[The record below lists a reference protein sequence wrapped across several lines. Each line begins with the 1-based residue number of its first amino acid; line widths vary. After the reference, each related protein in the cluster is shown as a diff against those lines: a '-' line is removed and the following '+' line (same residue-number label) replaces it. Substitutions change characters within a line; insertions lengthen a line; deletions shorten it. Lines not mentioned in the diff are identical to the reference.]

1 MHINKNSKSKIET
14 NKFRRISSLNKEQLE
29 QLIVLYKNEWW
40 TNDRKEIDII
50 KLLKGGSVVFAYAD
64 PVGELAAFSRVL
76 SDGVY
81 KAFVFDVIVSEKF
94 RGYGLATRLINDILT
109 DDSISC
115 VRHIELYCKLE
126 LNDFYK
132 KFGFTSEVGPI
143 NLMRKIQW

>member
-1 MHINKNSKSKIET
+1 MHINKNSKSKIDT
-14 NKFRRISSLNKEQLE
+14 NKFKRINSLNKDQLE

-40 TNDRKEIDII
+40 TSDRQEIDIK
-50 KLLKGGSVVFAYAD
+50 KLLKGASVVFAYAD

-109 DDSISC
+109 DDSIYC

>member
-1 MHINKNSKSKIET
+1 MHTNKNSESYVDKDRFK
-14 NKFRRISSLNKEQLE
+14 RISSLNKEQLE

-50 KLLKGGSVVFAYAD
+50 KLLKGGSFVFAYAEQL
-64 PVGELAAFSRVL
+64 GELAAFSRVL

-94 RGYGLATRLINDILT
+94 RGCGLATKLMNDILT
-109 DDSISC
+109 DHSISC

-126 LNDFYK
+126 LNEFYK

-143 NLMRKIQW
+143 NLMRKVHW